1 MHVTL
6 RQLKVFQAVARHL
19 NYSKA
24 AETLFLTQP
33 AVSMQ
38 IKQLE
43 ENCGMPLFEQIGKR
57 IYLTD
62 AGKEFEHYCRI
73 INAQLDELD
82 TVFEELKGVER
93 GHLHLSV
100 ASTANPFCTHL
111 LAEFRKRVPHLT
123 VSLDVTNRKGLIRQ
137 LEYNETELVV
147 MGQPPEGLDVYAE
160 PFMDNPLV
168 VIASPEHR
176 LARERKI
183 ALERLKDEPF
193 VVREKSSGTRISME
207 RFFDEAGIELQASI
221 EMRSNEAL
229 QQAVQAGLGLGIV
242 SRHTLELELE
252 THRLVILDV
261 ERFPIMRQWYLV
273 HRTGKHLTPIAR
285 AFREFMLNEANKFW
299 KLPE

>member
-6 RQLKVFQAVARHL
+6 RQFKVFQAVARHL

-24 AETLFLTQP
+24 AEALFLTQP

-43 ENCGMPLFEQIGKR
+43 ENCGVPLFEQIGKR

-62 AGKEFEHYCRI
+62 AGKEFERYCRI

-82 TVFEELKGVER
+82 TVFEEIKGVER

-123 VSLDVTNRKGLIRQ
+123 ISLDVTNRKGLIRQ
-137 LEYNETELVV
+137 LEFNETELVV
-147 MGQPPEGLDVYAE
+147 MGQPPDGLDVDAE

-168 VIASPEHR
+168 VIASPNHR
-176 LARERKI
+176 LARKKGI
-183 ALERLKDEPF
+183 PLERLKDEPF
-193 VVREKSSGTRISME
+193 VVRERSSGTRISME

-261 ERFPIMRQWYLV
+261 ERFPIMRQWHLV
-273 HRTGKHLTPIAR
+273 HRKRKHLTPMAR
-285 AFREFMLNEANKFW
+285 AFREFMLNEANRLW

>member
-24 AETLFLTQP
+24 AEVLFLTQP

-43 ENCGMPLFEQIGKR
+43 DNCGMPLFEQIGKR

-147 MGQPPEGLDVYAE
+147 MGQPPDGLDVDAE
-160 PFMDNPLV
+160 PFMENPLV
-168 VIASPEHR
+168 VIAPPDHR
-176 LARERKI
+176 LARERSI
-183 ALERLKDEPF
+183 PLERLQDEPF
-193 VVREKSSGTRISME
+193 VVREQSSGTRISME
-207 RFFDEAGIELQASI
+207 RFFDDAGIRLQASI

-273 HRTGKHLTPIAR
+273 HRTGKYLTPIAR
-285 AFREFMLNEANKFW
+285 AFREFMLNEANKLW
-299 KLPE
+299 KLPA

>member
-24 AETLFLTQP
+24 AEVLFLTQP

-43 ENCGMPLFEQIGKR
+43 DNCGMPLFEQIGKR

-147 MGQPPEGLDVYAE
+147 MGQPPDGLDVHAE
-160 PFMDNPLV
+160 PFMENPLV
-168 VIASPEHR
+168 VIARPDHR
-176 LARERKI
+176 LARERSI
-183 ALERLKDEPF
+183 PLQRLRDEPF
-193 VVREKSSGTRISME
+193 VVREQSSGTRIAME
-207 RFFDEAGIELQASI
+207 RFFDEAGIRIQASI

-252 THRLVILDV
+252 THRLVVLDV

-273 HRTGKHLTPIAR
+273 HRTAKHLTPIAR
-285 AFREFMLNEANKFW
+285 AFRDFMLNDANRLW

>member
-19 NYSKA
+19 NYSRA
-24 AETLFLTQP
+24 AEALFLTQP

-43 ENCGMPLFEQIGKR
+43 ENCGVPLFEQIGKR

-62 AGKEFEHYCRI
+62 AGKEFEHYCRV

-82 TVFEELKGVER
+82 TVFEEIKGVER

-137 LEYNETELVV
+137 LEFNETDLVV
-147 MGQPPEGLDVYAE
+147 MGQPPHGLDVDAE

-168 VIASPEHR
+168 VIAPPEHR
-176 LARERKI
+176 LNHEKKI
-183 ALERLKDEPF
+183 SLERLKDEPF
-193 VVREKSSGTRISME
+193 VVRERSSGTRIAME
-207 RFFDEAGIELQASI
+207 RFFDKAGIQLQASI

-252 THRLVILDV
+252 THRLVILNV

-273 HRTGKHLTPIAR
+273 HRTGKRLPPIAR
-285 AFREFMLNEANKFW
+285 AFREFLLNEANGFW